1 MKLHGDEEEKMIDLL
16 KKATDHTRRIQLLE
30 EAAQQ
35 PSPGCDLLVEKVF
48 IATNWGSSDIHLVK
62 DGGVN
67 WLASA
72 EVSSLFREWRGWD
85 LLDRKLRSNHLQLD
99 KWNIL
104 LRGEV
109 EGLRVKEG
117 KLKDDVCLYRLDILP
132 QVMSSFT
139 ENCKITAGNLSGLLG

>member
-62 DGGVN
+62 DGGFT
-67 WLASA
+67 WMASPL
-72 EVSSLFREWRGWD
+72 VSSLVRAWRGWD
-85 LLDRKLRSNHLQLD
+85 LLDRRLRSKHLQLD
-99 KWNIL
+99 
-104 LRGEV
+104 
-109 EGLRVKEG
+109 
-117 KLKDDVCLYRLDILP
+117 
-132 QVMSSFT
+132 
-139 ENCKITAGNLSGLLG
+139 